1 MLYCI
6 CGLCCRKIRHFHCRK
21 TDNNENMSRPACKA
35 VLSKAVGFACDLTRR
50 RRTPGH
56 SPGVR
61 RMGRTVCKTVPCYIL
76 SLIRGT
82 AITSPLVKIRQDVV
96 IIRTLPIICGTHQ
109 FHSFFPLSL
118 FYAAATYGIL
128 IVICKVNV
136 FLPIPTYHPR

>member
-1 MLYCI
+1 MRI
-6 CGLCCRKIRHFHCRK
+6 CHDQPGDLSLGP
-21 TDNNENMSRPACKA
+21 TDRREVKA

-82 AITSPLVKIRQDVV
+82 AFQ
-96 IIRTLPIICGTHQ
+96 
-109 FHSFFPLSL
+109 
-118 FYAAATYGIL
+118 AA
-128 IVICKVNV
+128 VQ
-136 FLPIPTYHPR
+136 H